1 MRIEEFISVLT
12 CPPCHGAL
20 SIGRDVLKCE
30 VCGED
35 YKVVK
40 DIPILI
46 PKKIED
52 ENIKQLAHQSEWF
65 DRHYSYFHSYRLENW
80 RKSML
85 KRMFTGLEMRG
96 NHDPGSLYLDI
107 GVGGN
112 GYTVIEAARKG
123 YTAAGTDLS
132 IEGVLSSKKFAKA
145 EGVENKTFF
154 IVCSA
159 EYLPFKDE
167 AFQKI
172 SLLSVLEHLYND
184 CMAAQEIARITA
196 PKGRV
201 FITVPNAYKRMWF
214 FLWPFYYYMD
224 KKIGHLR
231 HYSEEDLSMLFGGSS
246 LECEEVFYNGH
257 LIKFYQIAMERFGLI
272 DDRKW
277 WRLEERDLLYRDNK
291 MGVQLNAVFKKVVGF
306 KGKDGHTEPESGKK
320 TELCKDA

>member
-1 MRIEEFISVLT
+1 MRVEDFIGLLSCPVCRGEF
-12 CPPCHGAL
+12 
-20 SIGRDVLKCE
+20 SIAGDLLVCA

-35 YKVVK
+35 YNVVRNV
-40 DIPILI
+40 PILI
-46 PKKIED
+46 PKRIED
-52 ENIKQLAHQSEWF
+52 ENMKQLAHQSEWF
-65 DRHYSYFHSYRLENW
+65 DRHYSYFQSYRLENW

-85 KRMFTGLEMRG
+85 KRVFAGLEMGG
-96 NHDPGSLYLDI
+96 NPDGSLYLDI

-145 EGVENKTFF
+145 EGVEDKTFF

-172 SLLSVLEHLYND
+172 SSLSVLEHLYND
-184 CMAAQEIARITA
+184 CMAAREIARITA

-231 HYSEEDLSMLFGGSS
+231 HYSEEDLSRLFGGSS
-246 LECEEVFYNGH
+246 LECAEAYYNGH
-257 LIKFYQIAMERFGLI
+257 LLKFYQIVMERFGLI
-272 DDRKW
+272 DERKW
-277 WRLEERDLLYRDNK
+277 WSLEERDLLYRDNK

-306 KGKDGHTEPESGKK
+306 KGKGGHAEPESGKK